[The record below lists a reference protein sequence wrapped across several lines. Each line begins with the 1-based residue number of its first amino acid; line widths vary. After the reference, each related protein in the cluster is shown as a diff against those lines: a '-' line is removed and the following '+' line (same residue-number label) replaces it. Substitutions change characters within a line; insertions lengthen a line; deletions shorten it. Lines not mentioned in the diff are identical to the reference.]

1 MRIPFKWDKSKVN
14 SVSKLPGHTV
24 RPKTKSHG
32 IRTTCP
38 NGGLFDPILSS
49 ILISWVRRK
58 CHFKIP
64 YNFFFPKLL
73 GGKGESIIYSFYIT
87 FFFGV
92 RKYSSIRRY
101 TYLHKALGGEHDS
114 KHTGV
119 SKPNSCI
126 RIPLFSLPGE
136 SRDEEKKEFRMRTC
150 MTSQITGPNTRLN
163 LSKRKKYIYSV
174 EYIISQ
180 PKKKINPT
188 IPPLL
193 FRERRKSLD
202 MQVVR
207 DVVSWTWHDPP
218 LLLYDQDESHCLEN
232 TQMALCNVP
241 ARWLI
246 QALNKHKS
254 SMTQESEAP
263 VREF

>member
-24 RPKTKSHG
+24 RPKPKSHG

-64 YNFFFPKLL
+64 YNFFSQTV
-73 GGKGESIIYSFYIT
+73 GGERGKYHILILYYI
-87 FFFGV
+87 FFGV

-136 SRDEEKKEFRMRTC
+136 SRDEEKKGVSNE
-150 MTSQITGPNTRLN
+150 N
-163 LSKRKKYIYSV
+163 LYDVTDHRAKYAVKFIKKKKKYIV
-174 EYIISQ
+174 
-180 PKKKINPT
+180 
-188 IPPLL
+188 
-193 FRERRKSLD
+193 
-202 MQVVR
+202 
-207 DVVSWTWHDPP
+207 
-218 LLLYDQDESHCLEN
+218 
-232 TQMALCNVP
+232 
-241 ARWLI
+241 
-246 QALNKHKS
+246 
-254 SMTQESEAP
+254 
-263 VREF
+263 